1 LEGKFVILTYS
12 DKLNG
17 CAEWCKGLPM
27 LNRHELSQEK
37 KVLTFEGLVLRIQQ
51 ALSHNDGVVV
61 DSFAKCFV

>member
-1 LEGKFVILTYS
+1 
-12 DKLNG
+12 
-17 CAEWCKGLPM
+17 M